1 MFLNKEDFCPLSIFR
16 NRKVLNTATHFFV
29 TRTHLVLGN
38 YGEESDIFKM
48 YSAIADGDN
57 QSSLGNDSCHAG
69 ITNHC
74 SGMIFRHSGMAP
86 AARESFLSRGND
98 NWSSGNDKWAVTCY
112 SREQFIIP
120 DGILFSPWGKPVQP
134 DRGDV
139 LNLPMHAFSHI
150 PNQF

>member
-86 AARESFLSRGND
+86 AARESFLPVGND
-98 NWSSGNDKWAVTCY
+98 HLPLGNHSCHSGMTICRPGMINGQSLV
-112 SREQFIIP
+112 IP
-120 DGILFSPWGKPVQP
+120 GN
-134 DRGDV
+134 
-139 LNLPMHAFSHI
+139 NLSFPTGFCSH
-150 PNQF
+150 PGVNRCNRTEGMC